1 MRRPSVA
8 NKHPTITLTVPG
20 ARELDVRSS
29 SAASSQDNATD
40 AASTAYGGP
49 QPSGWETAADY
60 KDTVMFLA
68 QQQSMQNR
76 EILEILRGL
85 AASLPALGGHN
96 GNTRSATTPNR
107 TAETLTA
114 SPPQVD
120 DSYEPQTFVSSHDH
134 HLQRLVDYGHTVA
147 DPTTVKE
154 LTLERL
160 GGYTGSQS
168 NWFHSVSGVE
178 IELHAA
184 KSRITQLE
192 SINKLLQ
199 KQLNQ
204 KEETIKRLTD
214 ANIAALSSRV
224 VAATPPR
231 PTTHHGA
238 DRSGASPSWHM
249 DQSTTPSRSL
259 HSTMPI
265 SPSLQSVLMK
275 HIDKSA

>member
-8 NKHPTITLTVPG
+8 SKHPTITLTVPG

-40 AASTAYGGP
+40 AASTAYGAP
-49 QPSGWETAADY
+49 QHSGWETAADY

-76 EILEILRGL
+76 EILEILRSL
-85 AASLPALGGHN
+85 AATLPALGGGANPSNHAAAN
-96 GNTRSATTPNR
+96 RATE
-107 TAETLTA
+107 ALAA
-114 SPPQVD
+114 SP
-120 DSYEPQTFVSSHDH
+120 SHELFEPQTFVSSHDH
-134 HLQRLVDYGHTVA
+134 HLQRLVDYGHTVT
-147 DPTTVKE
+147 DPSMVKE

-168 NWFHSVSGVE
+168 TWFHSVSGVE
-178 IELHAA
+178 IELQAA

-199 KQLNQ
+199 KQLDQ
-204 KEETIKRLTD
+204 KEETIKRLTN

-231 PTTHHGA
+231 PTA
-238 DRSGASPSWHM
+238 NDRSGVSPSWHM
-249 DQSTTPSRSL
+249 DQSTTPSRSI
-259 HSTMPI
+259 HNTMAV

-275 HIDKSA
+275 HIDNSA